1 MANRDVTV
9 KLTELGSDIE
19 NISIYKSSFIDANY
33 IASVS
38 RAVLM
43 GDGYTFSVD
52 DQVSKFLLYSGEPCN
67 TTLELNLPSPTTTTT
82 TSAGTTTTS
91 TTTTAAPTTTTTTPQ
106 PSPTDKSYQLN
117 IINST
122 TGGAV
127 ISGAT
132 TITLTGPPNSSRTHT
147 NVISAA
153 NGYTTPNTITATSP
167 QAEIT
172 PQLNGTTS
180 STSRT
185 LTSTVVIPANG
196 GNGQVTIY
204 GNFTQ
209 TTTTT
214 TTTAAPTTTTTT
226 AAPTTTTTTLA
237 PASTRFYHANQNS
250 ITGMASSSNPTAVT
264 LWRAGGTNV
273 GVGTQLYTSDTLTN
287 ANKATSVVYGDWIG
301 MEYAGGS
308 TTFNGIYNATN
319 NINAPTM
326 SGGDKLVKINATGVI
341 IEMYDSLVY
350 MGLYEGTSC
359 ADAFTATTSSG
370 VSNHY
375 LGTGSFA
382 TGVNNYGTGL
392 SNGNYYARYVG
403 SNLEVAQYTAGVNG
417 AVKGTLNMVSSAYS
431 CP

>member
-19 NISIYKSSFIDANY
+19 NISIYKSSFTDANY

-52 DQVSKFLLYSGEPCN
+52 DQISKFLLYSGEPCN

-132 TITLTGPPNSSRTHT
+132 TITLTGPPNSSRSHT

-153 NGYTTPNTITATSP
+153 NGYTSPNTITATSP

-214 TTTAAPTTTTTT
+214 AAPTTTTTT
-226 AAPTTTTTTLA
+226 AAPITTTTTTSAQHTFTLTFVDSINNA
-237 PASTRFYHANQNS
+237 SFPTTSYVFNGVTNQIVNVPARS
-250 ITGMASSSNPTAVT
+250 ITPSGGYTNETASYTVT
-264 LWRAGGTNV
+264 KSGTNSGSVYV
-273 GVGTQLYTSDTLTN
+273 GNSSVSNTLSGIQITMPDGGGEATITASGSAVFKIYGANGLGSASGFYLASGAYATVCNDSANGYYWLDTNGL
-287 ANKATSVVYGDWIG
+287 SL
-301 MEYAGGS
+301 S
-308 TTFNGIYNATN
+308 TTKVF
-319 NINAPTM
+319 
-326 SGGDKLVKINATGVI
+326 
-341 IEMYDSLVY
+341 
-350 MGLYEGTSC
+350 
-359 ADAFTATTSSG
+359 
-370 VSNHY
+370 
-375 LGTGSFA
+375 
-382 TGVNNYGTGL
+382 
-392 SNGNYYARYVG
+392 
-403 SNLEVAQYTAGVNG
+403 G
-417 AVKGTLNMVSSAYS
+417 ANDGTLSQAVDLSDGNSKLEWDGSSVQNWS
-431 CP
+431 QC